1 MSEDCLYLNVW
12 TPAKVGKGKLPV
24 LVYFYG
30 GGFIAGDGS
39 EPRYEGA
46 TMASKGIVALTVNYR
61 LTVFGFLAHP
71 ELAQESPQHASGN
84 YGLLD
89 QNAALRWVQ
98 QNIAAFGGDP
108 KRVTIAGESAG
119 SVSVSA
125 QMASPLSK
133 DLIAGAIG
141 ESGSVLG
148 TLSAS
153 PLAEAEKNGVKFA
166 EGVGAD
172 SLAALR
178 AKSAQELLDATAK
191 QGTPRLGIAIDGYF
205 FPKSPYEIYAAGE
218 QAHVPLLAGSNSEEN
233 PYQVILQREAPTVE
247 NYRKALQRLYG
258 DKAEQVFQLYPAS
271 TESEVMD
278 AAQELA
284 SDRFI
289 SHSTWKWVDLSTKT
303 GGKPTYYYLYT
314 RPRPA
319 LNPAQTTTNAT
330 PAAAPPPRPRGASHS
345 AEIEYA
351 MGNLDSNKV
360 YAWTSEDHKV
370 SEIMNEQFVSFIKTG
385 NPNGRSLPPW
395 PEFAR
400 GQRMIIDVNPRAEG
414 DKVRARYEFL
424 DQLSGRR

>member
-1 MSEDCLYLNVW
+1 MKTKPVVLLFFVLALAANCYAQTKVKTASGTVAGTSDKDVRSFKGIPYAAPPVGELRWKAPQPVKDWQGTRQADQFGPRCMQRPVFSDMVFRSQGMSEDCLYLNVW
-12 TPAKVGKGKLPV
+12 TPAKIGKSKLPV

-46 TMASKGIVALTVNYR
+46 TMARKGIIALTVNYR

-71 ELAQESPQHASGN
+71 ELSQESPQHAAGN

-89 QNAALRWVQ
+89 QSAALRWVQ

-108 KRVTIAGESAG
+108 NRVTIAGESAG

-133 DLIAGAIG
+133 NLIAGAIG

-148 TLSAS
+148 TLSAL
-153 PLAEAEKNGVKFA
+153 PLAEAEQNGVKFA
-166 EGVGAD
+166 KSVGAD

-178 AKSAQELLDATAK
+178 AKPAQELLEATAK
-191 QGTPRLGIAIDGYF
+191 QGTPPFPITIDGYF

-258 DKAEQVFQLYPAS
+258 DKAEQVFNLYPATS
-271 TESEVMD
+271 ENEVMD

-303 GGKPTYYYLYT
+303 GGKPAFYYL
-314 RPRPA
+314 
-319 LNPAQTTTNAT
+319 
-330 PAAAPPPRPRGASHS
+330 
-345 AEIEYA
+345 
-351 MGNLDSNKV
+351 
-360 YAWTSEDHKV
+360 
-370 SEIMNEQFVSFIKTG
+370 
-385 NPNGRSLPPW
+385 
-395 PEFAR
+395 
-400 GQRMIIDVNPRAEG
+400 
-414 DKVRARYEFL
+414 
-424 DQLSGRR
+424 

>member
-1 MSEDCLYLNVW
+1 
-12 TPAKVGKGKLPV
+12 
-24 LVYFYG
+24 
-30 GGFIAGDGS
+30 
-39 EPRYEGA
+39 
-46 TMASKGIVALTVNYR
+46 
-61 LTVFGFLAHP
+61 
-71 ELAQESPQHASGN
+71 
-84 YGLLD
+84 
-89 QNAALRWVQ
+89 
-98 QNIAAFGGDP
+98 
-108 KRVTIAGESAG
+108 
-119 SVSVSA
+119 
-125 QMASPLSK
+125 MASPLSK
-133 DLIAGAIG
+133 NLIAGAIG

-148 TLSAS
+148 TLSAL
-153 PLAEAEKNGVKFA
+153 PLAEAEQDGVKFA
-166 EGVGAD
+166 TSVGAD

-178 AKSAQELLDATAK
+178 AKPAQELLEATAK
-191 QGTPRLGIAIDGYF
+191 QGTPRFSITIDGYF

-258 DKAEQVFQLYPAS
+258 DKADQVFNLYPATS
-271 TESEVMD
+271 ESEVMD

-289 SHSTWKWVDLSTKT
+289 SHSTWKWVELSTKT

-319 LNPAQTTTNAT
+319 LNPAQATTNAT

-360 YAWTSEDHKV
+360 YGWTPEDHKV

-400 GQRMIIDVNPRAEG
+400 GQRMIIDVNPRSEKE
-414 DKVRARYEFL
+414 KVRTRYELL